1 MRRGGTGFLVL
12 EREADENEKIPSH
25 VRKRVLIRA
34 AFASIE
40 VV

>member
-1 MRRGGTGFLVL
+1 MRREGTGFLVL
-12 EREADENEKIPSH
+12 EKEAHENEKNPSH
-25 VRKRVLIRA
+25 ARKTVLIRA